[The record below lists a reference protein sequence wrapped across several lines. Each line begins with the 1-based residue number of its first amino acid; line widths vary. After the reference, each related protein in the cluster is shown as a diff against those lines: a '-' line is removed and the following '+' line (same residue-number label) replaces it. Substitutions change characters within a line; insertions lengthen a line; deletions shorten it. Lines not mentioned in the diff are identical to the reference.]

1 MLVAPRNRL
10 RSAVLTA
17 LTGLAWPAL
26 AAAQQGEPQTE
37 RADPARSEA
46 DEKAQREKQ
55 LEQARKLLK
64 AAQRAKAAANTKR
77 VAEAMRRQRLRRMSM
92 SIDSETPLENLIE
105 ALLYDDSTVRVAAAR
120 LAEIGIAARVAM
132 PRMAEL
138 LDERSN
144 RAVQLAVI
152 AAMLQID
159 PLHPAACAA
168 HHDRICNGTTAE
180 RRAAALA
187 LGALGAAAEPAV
199 LAMISA
205 TREPK
210 PALVRDAVT
219 ALGMLGKTAGPA
231 LRRLRQLAA
240 SEQKELAARA
250 GVAVRQIERCLQTKE

>member
-1 MLVAPRNRL
+1 MLLAPPTCFRSVALVAL
-10 RSAVLTA
+10 MS
-17 LTGLAWPAL
+17 LAWPAL
-26 AAAQQGEPQTE
+26 AAAQQGQPQTE
-37 RADPARSEA
+37 RADPACTEA

-55 LEQARKLLK
+55 RRQAQELLK
-64 AAQRAKAAANTKR
+64 AAQRAKAAANAKR
-77 VAEAMRRQRLRRMSM
+77 VAEAMRKQRLRRVSM
-92 SIDSETPLENLIE
+92 AIDSETPLETLVE

-120 LAEIGIAARVAM
+120 LAEIGIAARAAM

-152 AAMLQID
+152 GAMLQID

-199 LAMISA
+199 FAMISA

-219 ALGMLGKTAGPA
+219 ALGMLGKTAEPA

-250 GVAVRQIERCLQTKE
+250 RVAVRQIERCLQTKE